1 MSMQYEQ
8 NTKHSSLAGT
18 ENIIMNQLTRFS
30 NLIFKYKML
39 ETNMTKQ
46 TETTIWNAIN
56 VICNKFHMEFID
68 TT

>member
-46 TETTIWNAIN
+46 TETTI
-56 VICNKFHMEFID
+56 
-68 TT
+68 